1 MEAAFPRRDDILG
14 ALKFF
19 GLWLRRPRSIGA
31 IAPSSRRLAA
41 AIADEVDFAAPGVVV
56 ELGGG
61 TGSITRALIA
71 RAAHPDDVVVVEREA
86 SLCERLTA
94 RFPGVR
100 VIHGDAR
107 ALKPLLAAHGIGPV
121 KAIVS
126 GLPLRSLSDPCREAI
141 IGAAFSV
148 LAPGGVFVQF
158 TYGLAEP
165 VRTALAG
172 RIGLV
177 GRRSRWVIGNLP
189 PAALWR
195 YRRCVAP
202 APALAT
208 APRARPILVA
218 PGPAEPAILMQPRR
232 IVENHRPAVPL
243 PAEASGG

>member
-41 AIADEVDFAAPGVVV
+41 AIAEEVDFAAPGVVV

-86 SLCERLTA
+86 SLCERLRA

-107 ALKPLLAAHGIGPV
+107 ELKSLLAAHGIGPV
-121 KAIVS
+121 NAIVS
-126 GLPLRSLSDPCREAI
+126 GLPLRSLSGSCHDAI
-141 IGAAFSV
+141 IRAAFSV

-158 TYGLAEP
+158 TYGLAAP
-165 VRTALAG
+165 VRRPFAG
-172 RIGLV
+172 RVGLV

-195 YRRCVAP
+195 YRRSV
-202 APALAT
+202 APALAA
-208 APRARPILVA
+208 APRAQPILVA
-218 PGPAEPAILMQPRR
+218 L
-232 IVENHRPAVPL
+232 L
-243 PAEASGG
+243 PAEAAMAAEAGRLVEPRRQVEALPAEVPGA